1 MHFVGVF
8 LHLSLSSRQGL
19 AFVLLPPT
27 NTDIRSTQMP
37 IPVSHLQGTTGGNGP
52 GGGFHVDNVT
62 MLCYIT
68 YHKLNFLFLIQ
79 IETDSE
85 EWTQI
90 MKTHIKTM
98 F

>member
-1 MHFVGVF
+1 MG
-8 LHLSLSSRQGL
+8 QE
-19 AFVLLPPT
+19 
-27 NTDIRSTQMP
+27 
-37 IPVSHLQGTTGGNGP
+37 
-52 GGGFHVDNVT
+52 GGFHVDNVT